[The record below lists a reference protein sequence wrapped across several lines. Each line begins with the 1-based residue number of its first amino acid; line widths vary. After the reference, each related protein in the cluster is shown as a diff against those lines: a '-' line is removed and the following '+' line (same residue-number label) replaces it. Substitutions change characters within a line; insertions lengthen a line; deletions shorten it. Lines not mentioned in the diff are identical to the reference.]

1 MTTAPRVLVDGVA
14 FSAGDAVLPVF
25 DGVVL
30 RGDGCFEAIR
40 SYRGVPFQSDA
51 HLARLRRSAAM
62 LELDLPDKAEIA
74 GWVDDVSAAAGDGI
88 VRILATR
95 GGTADQPEGQPRVVV
110 MALSL
115 PPTEP
120 TVTLAAV
127 PAPWHAG
134 GAAWELSGAKTLS
147 YAPNMAATRAAR
159 RSGKSDALLVSNEGW
174 VLEGPTF
181 SVGWVRDGVLETPTL
196 DLGILDSI
204 TRRVLLEEAEGRGV
218 AVVEGTFDLDRL
230 LGADEALAFSTVKE
244 VTPVIEVDD
253 RNYPIGEV
261 SIKLAGAFAARV
273 QAETRT
279 VGEFV
284 SRRRGG

>member
-1 MTTAPRVLVDGVA
+1 
-14 FSAGDAVLPVF
+14 
-25 DGVVL
+25 
-30 RGDGCFEAIR
+30 
-40 SYRGVPFQSDA
+40 
-51 HLARLRRSAAM
+51 
-62 LELDLPDKAEIA
+62 
-74 GWVDDVSAAAGDGI
+74 
-88 VRILATR
+88 
-95 GGTADQPEGQPRVVV
+95 

-181 SVGWVRDGVLETPTL
+181 SVGWVHDGVLETPTL

-261 SIKLAGAFAARV
+261 SIKLAGAFAAGPGGNPDQLVIRQSTKGRV
-273 QAETRT
+273 LTGSRWGPPYRCISAIAAVSQGSVSAIPAALVISDASAPRLTRCPSSAAGRSVQVEST
-279 VGEFV
+279 PW
-284 SRRRGG
+284 